1 MECVI
6 GGTSKYHALFDQP
19 VVGVAAVD
27 VETGQVLEVNRRCAE
42 IFATSVDAMIGSDLA
57 ERTEPDDRARLR
69 AALAELGRGEGTGQ
83 TRDPVVELAC
93 RRLDGQ
99 AIRVRITGA
108 APGVTREVAACV
120 VIIED
125 VTDRWRAEVQLA
137 TYHQL
142 LAESQRIAAIGI
154 TERERAMLASRESAA
169 RERVAL
175 EASLAKTEF
184 LAHMSHELRTPLNA
198 VLGLSEAL
206 LERVF
211 GELAADQVNALAT
224 IHASGRHLLELIN
237 DVLDI
242 ARVES
247 GKLPIEP
254 EQVLLRPLIDETAA
268 LVHNQLA
275 SKNQRLVI
283 ELAPVLPPVDI
294 DRRRIKQ
301 VLLNLLGNAAKFST
315 AGATVTL
322 RAAGGSG
329 ARQVEIA
336 VSDDG
341 PGIAPADRG
350 RIFEPF
356 VTLDPSM
363 SRAHGGAGLGL
374 TLAKRIVELHGGQI
388 RVDGDVGRGTTFT
401 IALPVSSSYAG
412 EAPAVHRVPTHE
424 LVAPAHGSGR
434 TVLLAEDD
442 DATVLTVRSYLESH
456 GYEVRVVRD
465 GVAVLDAAIARDVA
479 VVLLDIQLP
488 GLDGLEVTRRL
499 RAREIGAR
507 MPIIALTAHAMSG
520 DEQRCL
526 RAGVSAYMAK
536 PVPLRQLEQMIGRML
551 EER

>member
-27 VETGQVLEVNRRCAE
+27 VETGQVLEVNPRCAE
-42 IFATSVDAMIGSDLA
+42 IFACSVDAMIGSDLA
-57 ERTEPDDRARLR
+57 ERAEPDDRALLR
-69 AALAELGRGEGTGQ
+69 AAFAELGRGLATGQ
-83 TRDPVVELAC
+83 TRDPVELAC
-93 RRLDGQ
+93 RRMDGQ
-99 AIRVRITGA
+99 AMRVRITGA
-108 APGVTREVAACV
+108 APGVTKEVAACV
-120 VIIED
+120 VIVED
-125 VTDRWRAEVQLA
+125 VTDRWL
-137 TYHQL
+137 
-142 LAESQRIAAIGI
+142 
-154 TERERAMLASRESAA
+154 
-169 RERVAL
+169 AL
-175 EASLAKTEF
+175 EASRAKTEF

-211 GELAADQVNALAT
+211 GELADDQANALAT

-237 DVLDI
+237 DVLDL

-254 EQVLLRPLIDETAA
+254 EQVLLRPLIDESAA

-275 SKNQRLVI
+275 SKAQRLVI
-283 ELAPVLPPVDI
+283 ELAAVLPPVDI

-301 VLLNLLGNAAKFST
+301 VLLNLLGNAAKFS
-315 AGATVTL
+315 APGATVTL
-322 RAAGGSG
+322 RAGAWNG
-329 ARQVEIA
+329 ARHVEVS
-336 VSDDG
+336 VSDNG
-341 PGIAPADRG
+341 PGIAAADRG

-401 IALPVSSSYAG
+401 ITLPVSSSYAG
-412 EAPAVHRVPTHE
+412 EPPAVRRARPRS
-424 LVAPAHGSGR
+424 VAPPARGSGR

-442 DATVLTVRSYLESH
+442 EATVLTVRSYLESH

-465 GVAVLDAAIARDVA
+465 GVAVLDAAAVHDVA
-479 VVLLDIQLP
+479 LVLLDIGLP

-499 RAREIGAR
+499 RARESCAR
-507 MPIIALTAHAMSG
+507 TPIIALTAHAMSG

-526 RAGVSAYMAK
+526 QAGASAYMAK
-536 PVPLRQLEQMIGRML
+536 PVRLRQLEQTIGRML

>member
-6 GGTSKYHALFDQP
+6 GGTSKYHALFDQS

-27 VETGQVLEVNRRCAE
+27 VETGQVLEVNPRCAE
-42 IFATSVDAMIGSDLA
+42 IFACSVDAMIGSDLA
-57 ERTEPDDRARLR
+57 ERAELDDRVLLR
-69 AALAELGRGEGTGQ
+69 AALAELGRGQGAEQ
-83 TRDPVVELAC
+83 TRDPGVELAC

-125 VTDRWRAEVQLA
+125 LTERWRAEVQLA

-175 EASLAKTEF
+175 EASRAKTEF

-211 GELAADQVNALAT
+211 GELAEDQANALAT

-283 ELAPVLPPVDI
+283 EPAAVLPPVDI

-301 VLLNLLGNAAKFST
+301 VLLNLLGNAAKFSAPGT
-315 AGATVTL
+315 TVTL
-322 RAAGGSG
+322 RAGAWNG
-329 ARQVEIA
+329 ARHVEVS
-336 VSDDG
+336 VSDNG
-341 PGIAPADRG
+341 PGIAAADRG

-401 IALPVSSSYAG
+401 ITLPVSSSYAG
-412 EAPAVHRVPTHE
+412 EPPAVRRTRPRS
-424 LVAPAHGSGR
+424 VAPPARVSGR

-465 GVAVLDAAIARDVA
+465 GVAVLDAAVHDVA

-499 RAREIGAR
+499 RARESCAR
-507 MPIIALTAHAMSG
+507 TPIIALTAHAMSG

-526 RAGVSAYMAK
+526 QAGASAYMAK
-536 PVPLRQLEQMIGRML
+536 PVRLRQLEQTIDRML